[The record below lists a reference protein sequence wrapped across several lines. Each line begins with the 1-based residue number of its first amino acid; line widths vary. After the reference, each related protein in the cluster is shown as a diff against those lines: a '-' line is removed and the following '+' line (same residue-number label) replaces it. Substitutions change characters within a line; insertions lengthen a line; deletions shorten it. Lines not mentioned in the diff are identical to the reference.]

1 MGRIIYKVL
10 IEENEIAIFYEL
22 DDAMVFI
29 KGLCEKYYNQLKEG
43 VDFTIKEEIEGEESK
58 LSSRSRFIQLH
69 VPNVQMLC
77 EQRKSRGILPRE
89 QR

>member
-29 KGLCEKYYNQLKEG
+29 KGLCENYYNQLKEG
-43 VDFTIKEEIEGEESK
+43 FDFTIKEEVEDE
-58 LSSRSRFIQLH
+58 
-69 VPNVQMLC
+69 
-77 EQRKSRGILPRE
+77 
-89 QR
+89 

>member
-10 IEENEIAIFYEL
+10 IEEIEVAIFYEL

-43 VDFTIKEEIEGEESK
+43 FNFTIKEEVEDE
-58 LSSRSRFIQLH
+58 
-69 VPNVQMLC
+69 
-77 EQRKSRGILPRE
+77 
-89 QR
+89 

>member
-29 KGLCEKYYNQLKEG
+29 KGLCEKYYSQLKEG
-43 VDFTIKEEIEGEESK
+43 FDFTIKEEVEGEKE
-58 LSSRSRFIQLH
+58 I
-69 VPNVQMLC
+69 
-77 EQRKSRGILPRE
+77 
-89 QR
+89 

>member
-43 VDFTIKEEIEGEESK
+43 FDFTIKEEVEDE
-58 LSSRSRFIQLH
+58 
-69 VPNVQMLC
+69 
-77 EQRKSRGILPRE
+77 
-89 QR
+89 

>member
-29 KGLCEKYYNQLKEG
+29 KGLCEKYYNQLKDG
-43 VDFTIKEEIEGEESK
+43 FNFTIKEEEEEGEKE
-58 LSSRSRFIQLH
+58 I
-69 VPNVQMLC
+69 
-77 EQRKSRGILPRE
+77 
-89 QR
+89 